1 MLNEKIMLKVS
12 TLFKVLSDP
21 TRIKIIYLLK
31 DNELSVNEIKD
42 NLNMTQSAI
51 SHQLRVLKDTNL
63 VRYERS
69 GKNVI
74 YKLADNHVYEIFNQA
89 IEHVCEGDNKNEWK

>member
-31 DNELSVNEIKD
+31 DSNLSVNEIKD
-42 NLNMTQSAI
+42 ILNMTQSAV
-51 SHQLRVLKDTNL
+51 SHQLRVLKDANL
-63 VRYERS
+63 VKYERS

-74 YKLADNHVYEIFNQA
+74 YSLSDNHVYEIFNQA
-89 IEHVCEGDNKNEWK
+89 IEHVCEGDNKNE

>member
-31 DNELSVNEIKD
+31 DSNLSVNEIKD
-42 NLNMTQSAI
+42 ILNMTQSAV

-63 VRYERS
+63 VKYERS

>member
-31 DNELSVNEIKD
+31 DSNLSVNEIKD
-42 NLNMTQSAI
+42 ILNMTQSAV
-51 SHQLRVLKDTNL
+51 SHQLRVLKDANL
-63 VRYERS
+63 VKYERS

-74 YKLADNHVYEIFNQA
+74 YSLSDNHVYEIFNQA

>member
-31 DNELSVNEIKD
+31 DSNLSVNEIKD
-42 NLNMTQSAI
+42 ILNMTQSAV
-51 SHQLRVLKDTNL
+51 SHQLRVLKDANL
-63 VRYERS
+63 VKYERS

-74 YKLADNHVYEIFNQA
+74 YSLSDNHVYEIFNQA
-89 IEHVCEGDNKNEWK
+89 INTYVRG

>member
-1 MLNEKIMLKVS
+1 MLRENVMLKVS

-31 DNELSVNEIKD
+31 DSNLSVNEIKD
-42 NLNMTQSAI
+42 ILNMTQSAV

-63 VRYERS
+63 VKYERA

-74 YKLADNHVYEIFNQA
+74 YSLADNHVYEIFNQA
-89 IEHVCEGDNKNEWK
+89 IEHVCEGDNKNE

>member
-1 MLNEKIMLKVS
+1 MLRENVMLKVS

-31 DNELSVNEIKD
+31 DSNLSVNEIKD
-42 NLNMTQSAI
+42 ILNMTQSAV

-63 VRYERS
+63 VKCERS

-74 YKLADNHVYEIFNQA
+74 YGLADNHVYEIFNQA